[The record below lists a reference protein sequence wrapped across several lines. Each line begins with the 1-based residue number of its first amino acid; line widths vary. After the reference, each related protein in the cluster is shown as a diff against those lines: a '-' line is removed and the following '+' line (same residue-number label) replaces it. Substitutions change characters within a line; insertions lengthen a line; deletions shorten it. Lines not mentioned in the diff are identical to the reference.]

1 MSELKTELLNRRK
14 FVGRVE
20 WLGLATERRGEI
32 STPNS
37 VKVITDQ
44 GIEGEHHVRRPQ
56 RQVTIIQQEYLPV
69 IAALMGADS
78 ISPTQLRRN
87 IVVSGINLASL
98 QQCEFKIGTVTLKGT
113 GDCAPCVLM
122 ESTVGIGGYEAMI
135 SHGGITTVV
144 VEGGN
149 IAIGDAVESV
159 R

>member
-1 MSELKTELLNRRK
+1 MSEIKTELLNQRR

-20 WLGLATERRGEI
+20 WLGLATERRGGM
-32 STPNS
+32 STPDS

-44 GIEGEHHVRRPQ
+44 GIEGEHHVRRPR
-56 RQVTIIQQEYLPV
+56 RQITVIQQEYLPV
-69 IAALMGADS
+69 IAALMGVDS

-98 QQCEFKIGTVTLKGT
+98 MTRDFRIGSVTLRGT
-113 GDCAPCVLM
+113 GDCAPCLLM
-122 ESTVGIGGYEAMI
+122 ESTVGVGGYEAMI

-144 VEGGN
+144 IEGGD
-149 IAIGDAVESV
+149 IAIGDAVESI